1 MAVIESVFTFLSKT
15 LGEVASGLNLGPAA
29 EDLTEKAKATWRAQ
43 TPMTQGAIAGG
54 AIALLL
60 SGNARRLI
68 SAGVEVGGAALIG
81 GLTMKAYAEWQA
93 DKAAATAAEVY
104 AATHPAPYPDDLAHR
119 LLQAMVAA
127 AKADEVITAE
137 ERVVLE
143 RQVAR
148 LGFGEEA
155 DLLILAEMEAP
166 ADAARIAALARTP
179 HEAAAIYTASLL
191 VVDRKGAA
199 EKAYLAALA
208 KALGLDRAQVRHLEA
223 NVPYVA

>member
-1 MAVIESVFTFLSKT
+1 MAVIDSVFSFLSKA
-15 LGEVASGLNLGPAA
+15 LGEVAAGLHLGPLA
-29 EDLTEKAKATWRAQ
+29 ENLTDKAKATWNAQ

-60 SGNARRLI
+60 SGNARRLL
-68 SAGVEVGGAALIG
+68 SAGAEVGGAALIG
-81 GLTMKAYAEWQA
+81 GLAMKAYAEWQA
-93 DKAAATAAEVY
+93 DKEAAAAAAVY

-137 ERVVLE
+137 ERAALE

-148 LGFGEEA
+148 LGLGEEA
-155 DLLILAEMEAP
+155 DLLIMAEMEAP

-179 HEAAAIYTASLL
+179 HEAAGLYTASLL
-191 VVDRKGAA
+191 VVDRKGVA
-199 EKAYLAALA
+199 ERAYLAALA
-208 KALGLDRAQVRHLEA
+208 AALGLDRAQVRRLEA
-223 NVPYVA
+223 NVPHLA